1 MPFSDA
7 YTDSLSADMFTICL
21 SYPLFSWIEKSKPHA
36 ALALQ
41 FQRWNRA
48 CWYDADEVLT
58 TVTLTLCFANAA
70 GITQKIATLIE
81 KQIFTNPKL
90 NGICLRSRESRI

>member
-1 MPFSDA
+1 MML
-7 YTDSLSADMFTICL
+7 TQILSRQTCL
-21 SYPLFSWIEKSKPHA
+21 QFVSYPLFSWIEKSKPHA

-48 CWYDADEVLT
+48 FWYDADEVLT